1 MKTRTNFE
9 LLKARLQVTDFYYKL
24 NEEQKKECLKA
35 LKYAGIPI
43 KELTNEFSLNM
54 GTAHIIYSKRET
66 LKNIFKS
73 VILSNTF
80 IKVFVYTSAFILCL
94 LLTLEI

>member
-1 MKTRTNFE
+1 MKTRTNFD
-9 LLKARLQVTDFYYKL
+9 LLKARLEVTDFYYKL

-35 LKYAGIPI
+35 LNYAGVPI
-43 KELTNEFSLNM
+43 KELKEEFSLNR
-54 GTAHIIYSKRET
+54 GTAHIIYSKKET

-80 IKVFVYTSAFILCL
+80 VKIFVYTSAFILCL
-94 LLTLEI
+94 LLTLNL

>member
-1 MKTRTNFE
+1 METRTNFD
-9 LLKARLQVTDFYYKL
+9 LLRARLEVTDFYYKL

-35 LKYAGIPI
+35 LIYAGVPI
-43 KELTNEFSLNM
+43 KELTNEFSLNR
-54 GTAHIIYSKRET
+54 GTTHIIYSKRET

-80 IKVFVYTSAFILCL
+80 IKIFVYTSAFILCL
-94 LLTLEI
+94 LLTLDL